1 MEAKLNN
8 ELLKKDDEKTAAV
21 KRNSKQELINKIVQV
36 AEQNELV
43 LELSDTKLQ
52 RLTKQ
57 QLNELLAETV
67 EKAMRNEMARQVG
80 ARPGA
85 ADSVIA
91 LGALRM
97 VPDIAQGG

>member
-67 EKAMRNEMARQVG
+67 EKAMRNSGPWVWVDHNL
-80 ARPGA
+80 P
-85 ADSVIA
+85 A
-91 LGALRM
+91 LVACS
-97 VPDIAQGG
+97 

>member
-36 AEQNELV
+36 AEQNELS

-67 EKAMRNEMARQVG
+67 ERRCGTKWPARLG
-80 ARPGA
+80 PDRARPI
-85 ADSVIA
+85 V
-91 LGALRM
+91 L
-97 VPDIAQGG
+97 